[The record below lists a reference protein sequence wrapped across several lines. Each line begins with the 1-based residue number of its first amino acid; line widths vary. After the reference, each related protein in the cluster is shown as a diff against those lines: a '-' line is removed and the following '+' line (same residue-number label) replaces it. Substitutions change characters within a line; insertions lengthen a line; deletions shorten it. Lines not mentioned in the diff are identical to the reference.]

1 MATLKHSV
9 MLLRKHSVILLTH
22 ALAYSLAHSLTA
34 QAGAAARAERLREW
48 HALAVGNTISGRD
61 VGLALQELEELQ
73 VGWLSPLS
81 CSKYSMALQELDAG
95 GG

>member
-1 MATLKHSV
+1 MY
-9 MLLRKHSVILLTH
+9 LLGLCPLWLHLRTCVLTRPLTH
-22 ALAYSLAHSLTA
+22 SPTA

-73 VGWLSPLS
+73 VGWLSPHTL
-81 CSKYSMALQELDAG
+81 
-95 GG
+95 

>member
-1 MATLKHSV
+1 MATLTYVRTYSPTHS
-9 MLLRKHSVILLTH
+9 LTH
-22 ALAYSLAHSLTA
+22 SPTA

-73 VGWLSPLS
+73 VTWLSPLS
-81 CSKYSMALQELDAG
+81 CSKYSMTLQQLDAG
-95 GG
+95 GGWRRRLTY